1 MSTMKHLLFEKRVPL
16 IWVVVLAFASIGI
29 LSSFVLIQKKIS
41 DKNTVSLA
49 TTSVVNDCIGNMD
62 QIREKRSQYVKPLLL
77 TDVVIQDRAMSGL
90 RTELQSYINQKV
102 SSNALQVAS
111 VYVRKMDNGS
121 HIFINENEV
130 FNPAS
135 LMKVAYLISYL
146 EEEDMKPGKLQ
157 KRLYFDKHYSAGNN
171 QNIVDFQLKEHSYYT
186 VAELMYAMIVYSD
199 NDATT
204 VLMQNLNNTIFQKVF
219 ADLQLPPPPV
229 QGEYFIGADDYARFF
244 RVLYSSTYLSAK
256 SSEYAIELLLKSS
269 FKDGICS
276 TLDPKIPVAHKFG
289 ERVLNS
295 VAQLHECGIVYYND
309 SPYLICVMSKG
320 NSLDPL
326 KQVMGEISSMVFRY
340 MKTNS

>member
-1 MSTMKHLLFEKRVPL
+1 MLFMRHLLFEKRVPV
-16 IWVVVLAFASIGI
+16 IWVVVLAIVSIGS
-29 LSSFVLIQKKIS
+29 LSSFVLIQKNRTE
-41 DKNTVSLA
+41 KNTPVGV
-49 TTSVVNDCIGNMD
+49 TTTVVNDCISNMD
-62 QIREKRSQYVKPLLL
+62 QIREKRSRYIKPLLL
-77 TDVVIQDRAMSGL
+77 TDVVVQDRAMSGL

-102 SSNALQVAS
+102 SANALQVAS

-121 HIFINENEV
+121 HLIINENEV

-135 LMKVAYLISYL
+135 LMKIAYLISYL
-146 EEEDMKPGKLQ
+146 EEEDLNPGKLQ
-157 KRLYFDKHYSAGNN
+157 KRLYFDKHYTGGNN

-186 VAELMYAMIVYSD
+186 VAELMHAMIVNSD

-204 VLMQNLNNTIFQKVF
+204 VLMQNLNNTIFQKLF
-219 ADLQLPPPPV
+219 TDLQLPPPPM
-229 QGEYFIGADDYARFF
+229 QGEYFIGTADYAKFF
-244 RVLYSSTYLSAK
+244 RVLYSSTYLSVK

-295 VAQLHECGIVYYND
+295 VAQLHECGIVYFND

-326 KQVMGEISSMVFRY
+326 KKVMGEISSLVFQY